1 MVHEHFP
8 DACKHLAPT
17 TLPVANIAFIVNVV
31 GTTVWHQVV
40 VPTVK
45 EVLSAAC
52 ENVARTVVCAVLFV
66 IANGRAPFC
75 NQLSVRKTVV
85 ALEKLV
91 ESGDP
96 TLGGSGA
103 VSLLVPVSEEKFV
116 KSVPDTPLA
125 AAALSGPHPT
135 TVVDEVAMTGLS
147 GNGIKVKGVQITGR
161 DVRSWKSERGVMM
174 QELFKTV
181 DLVGSRNVV
190 HHGKQHAA
198 HGVSERDG
206 FGELAAVDAD

>member
-8 DACKHLAPT
+8 DARKHLAPT
-17 TLPVANIAFIVNVV
+17 TLPVANIAFVVNVV
-31 GTTVWHQVV
+31 GTAVRHQMVV
-40 VPTVK
+40 STVK
-45 EVLSAAC
+45 EVLLAAC
-52 ENVARTVVCAVLFV
+52 ENVAQTVVCAVLFV
-66 IANGRAPFC
+66 TANGRAPFC
-75 NQLSVRKTVV
+75 NHLSVRKTVV
-85 ALEKLV
+85 ALEELV
-91 ESGDP
+91 KSVDP

-116 KSVPDTPLA
+116 KPVPDTPLA
-125 AAALSGPHPT
+125 AAALSGPHPA
-135 TVVDEVAMTGLS
+135 TVVDEVAMTGLG

-161 DVRSWKSERGVMM
+161 DVRSWKTERGMMM

-181 DLVGSRNVV
+181 HLVGSRDVV